1 MSKLEDLSVAQMRK
15 AIREVNKVVK
25 IKDYARKKKDE
36 LIKMLRKH
44 PMVKIEEGR
53 SDGRV
58 LFKVAGET
66 LSSQS
71 KITKKLQV
79 TKASGAKSEMKLRQK
94 PRKRK
99 KKAPPKDEE
108 KPMTVQERQEAAK
121 KKKAKE
127 RRERVKGK
135 LKDRGVLKQK

>member
-36 LIKMLRKH
+36 LITMLRKH
-44 PMVKIEEGR
+44 PLVKVEEGR
-53 SDGRV
+53 KDGRV
-58 LFKVAGET
+58 LFKVGGET

-79 TKASGAKSEMKLRQK
+79 TKASGEKSEIKLRQK

-99 KKAPPKDEE
+99 PRAPPKDEG
-108 KPMTVQERQEAAK
+108 KPMTVQEREEAAK

-135 LKDRGVLKQK
+135 LRDRGVLKQK